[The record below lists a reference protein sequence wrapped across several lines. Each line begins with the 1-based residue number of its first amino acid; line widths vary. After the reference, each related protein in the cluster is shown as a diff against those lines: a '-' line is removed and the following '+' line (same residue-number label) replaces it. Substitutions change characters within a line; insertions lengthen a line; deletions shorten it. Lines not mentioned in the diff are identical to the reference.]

1 MNALDLVV
9 NASLFAKLILA
20 VLLIASFVSWTI
32 IVGKFRQLSVEGKNV
47 DKLGEMMTHVDDV
60 DVNRHIQM
68 MLQGP
73 SRALAGML
81 KEYRLFVKRGAEPAE
96 AIASASELGQALQ
109 NRWVESM
116 EENLPMLATI
126 GSVSPYVGLL
136 GTVGGVMMAMKGLA
150 GDNVGLA
157 VVAPAVSE
165 ALIATAAGLIAA
177 IPAAVA
183 YNQLIRKVDAIKA
196 RFDLV
201 NVSLINLIKREG
213 VV

>member
-109 NRWVESM
+109 NSWVESM